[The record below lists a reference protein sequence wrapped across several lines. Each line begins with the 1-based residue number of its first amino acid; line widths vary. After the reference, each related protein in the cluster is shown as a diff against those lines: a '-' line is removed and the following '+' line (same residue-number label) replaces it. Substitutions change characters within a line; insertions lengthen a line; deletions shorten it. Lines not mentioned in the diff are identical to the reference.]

1 FPDRIKELRRVRAAE
16 LLPDPLNWRRHPESQ
31 RRAIQAVLQ
40 QIGMADAV
48 LAREVSGR
56 LVLIDGHLRRD
67 LDPEAILPVLVLD
80 VSEAEA
86 ATLLATLDPL
96 AGMATA
102 DPDRLA
108 ALLAEA
114 VVPDEVL
121 ATSLWSMAGGVAA
134 PGRTDPEAIPA
145 R

>member
-1 FPDRIKELRRVRAAE
+1 MSFPDRIKELRRVKAAE
-16 LLPDPLNWRRHPESQ
+16 LLADPLNWRRHPESQ
-31 RRAIQAVLQ
+31 RRALRAVLQ

-67 LDPEAILPVLVLD
+67 MDPEAILPVLVLD

-96 AGMATA
+96 AATA
-102 DPDRLA
+102 VADPQRLA
-108 ALLAEA
+108 ALQ
-114 VVPDEVL
+114 
-121 ATSLWSMAGGVAA
+121 A
-134 PGRTDPEAIPA
+134 PA
-145 R
+145 